1 MDLIPDSAVPAAPP
15 GNLLRLVNWVQS
27 RFFPGAMDNA
37 TARWIAC
44 GLILIGAILLRRL
57 IARLIFVPLKKLSAR
72 MNNKLLMPRLEG
84 PTATMV
90 MLCGIIAALTVV
102 PLWDTV
108 PNVIWLGER
117 GALTAVI
124 LWGVACAG
132 GAVIDHFADG
142 ARSRQLHVAAFVPLM
157 KSTAAAFF
165 AVFSVLVVCES
176 LGFEVKTFLAG
187 LGIGGLAFALAAQD
201 TLANLFGSFVVVI
214 DQPFYVG
221 ESIRVASFE
230 GTVEEIGL
238 RSTRLRTGQ
247 RTQIVIPNKTVAT
260 EVITN
265 LTRMPQRRVDL
276 SIGINYDTPIDR
288 ITAVL
293 EDTRSLLCA
302 DPGVHKGQI
311 VASLADLADS
321 SLRIQVL
328 YFTSDPDWESHMA
341 VRERINIAI
350 LRAFAAREVPFAYPT
365 SVTHLDGPV
374 ARQLAGGFPPNPASG
389 GSASR

>member
-1 MDLIPDSAVPAAPP
+1 MDLIPDAAVPAAPP
-15 GNLLRLVNWVQS
+15 GNLLRLVNWLQD
-27 RFFPGAMDNA
+27 RFFPGAMDYT

-44 GLILIGAILLRRL
+44 GLIILGAILLRRL
-57 IARLIFVPLKKLSAR
+57 IARLIFVPLKRLSAR
-72 MNNKLLMPRLEG
+72 MNNKLLMPRLEA

-102 PLWDTV
+102 PLWETV
-108 PNVIWLGER
+108 PNAVWLGER

-132 GAVIDHFADG
+132 GALIDHFADG
-142 ARSRQLHVAAFVPLM
+142 ARSRQLHMVAFVPLI
-157 KSTAAAFF
+157 KRTTAAFF
-165 AVFSVLVVCES
+165 AVFSILIVCES

-187 LGIGGLAFALAAQD
+187 LGIGGLAVALAAQD
-201 TLANLFGSFVVVI
+201 TIANLFGSFVVVM

-221 ESIRVASFE
+221 ESIKVAGFE

-247 RTQIVIPNKTVAT
+247 RTQIVIPNKTVAS

-265 LTRMPQRRVDL
+265 MTRMPQRRVDL
-276 SIGINYDTPIDR
+276 TVGINYDTPIDR

-293 EDTRSLLCA
+293 DDTRGLLRA

-311 VASLADLADS
+311 VVSLSDLGDS
-321 SLRIQVL
+321 SLRIQIL

-341 VRERINIAI
+341 VRERVNIAI
-350 LRAFAAREVPFAYPT
+350 LKAFAAREVPFAYPT
-365 SVTHLDGPV
+365 SVTHFDGPV
-374 ARQLAGGFPPNPASG
+374 ARQLAGGVPPGPASG
-389 GSASR
+389 DRA